1 MRLIP
6 GKTKVKIE
14 IFKGITLVDMIVG
27 FVGMVLVT
35 ICAISS
41 LPARWA
47 IAAVVALIFAALLV
61 RLDSDPR

>member
-14 IFKGITLVDMIVG
+14 LFKGITIVDVLIGLAGLVSA
-27 FVGMVLVT
+27 T

-41 LPARWA
+41 LPGRYY
-47 IAAVVALIFAALLV
+47 IVERIIEIKTVCCLQ
-61 RLDSDPR
+61 